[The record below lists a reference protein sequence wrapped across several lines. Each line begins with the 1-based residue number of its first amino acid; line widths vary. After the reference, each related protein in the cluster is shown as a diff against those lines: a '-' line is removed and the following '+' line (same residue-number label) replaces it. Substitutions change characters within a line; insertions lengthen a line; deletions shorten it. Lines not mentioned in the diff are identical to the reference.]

1 MTSIA
6 PDESLHELDTELR
19 RVWAQYRDRLRE
31 LSPGDYER
39 VEPESWDLL
48 QGDLRRV
55 QERRDALGAAAAGP
69 PVGEGSPPRTHP
81 PRSAFETP

>member
-6 PDESLHELDTELR
+6 PDESLRELDTELR
-19 RVWAQYRDRLRE
+19 RAWSHYRERLRE
-31 LSPGDYER
+31 LSPGEYER

-55 QERRDALGAAAAGP
+55 QERRDALGAPPSGP
-69 PVGEGSPPRTHP
+69 RVG
-81 PRSAFETP
+81 